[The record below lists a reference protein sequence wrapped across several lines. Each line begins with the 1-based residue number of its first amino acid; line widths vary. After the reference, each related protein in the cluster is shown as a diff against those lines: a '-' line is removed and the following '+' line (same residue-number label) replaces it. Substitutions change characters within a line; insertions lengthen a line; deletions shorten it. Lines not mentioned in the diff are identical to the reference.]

1 MNKISIKD
9 FVESYNKRPNQTRE
23 TYIRDSLEIVSYI
36 PLAKKIALVDK
47 LIDVSMYEFED
58 YVKENGEKSRRI
70 TDRIKVDSVVQ
81 YFLFCRTI
89 IGAYTNLKIETDN
102 FFEEY
107 DLLKSSGLLDKLIV
121 GNEEKL
127 PLIPIDEI
135 AEMKALVEMKQK
147 DVITNYMNVQSF
159 VSNQIT
165 RFSDIVTTLKPI
177 INNISTKLENMT
189 EEDSNRLQNK
199 LVNLIK

>member
-1 MNKISIKD
+1 MEKIKIKD
-9 FVESYNKRPNQTRE
+9 FVENYNKRPNQTKE
-23 TYIRDSLEIVSYI
+23 NYIKDTLKVISYI
-36 PLAKKIALVDK
+36 PLAKKISLVDT

-58 YVKENGEKSRRI
+58 YVKENGEKSRRR

-81 YFLFCRTI
+81 YFLFCRTLI
-89 IGAYTNLKIETDN
+89 ECYTNLERETDN

-107 DLLKSSGLLDKLIV
+107 DLLKSSGLLDRLIV

-135 AEMKALVEMKQK
+135 AEMKSLVEMKQK
-147 DVITNYMNVQSF
+147 DVITNYMNIQSF

-165 RFSDIVTTLKPI
+165 RFDDIVSALKPVI
-177 INNISTKLENMT
+177 DNISTKLGSMT
-189 EEDSNRLQNK
+189 EEDYNRLHNK
-199 LVNLIK
+199 LVKLLK

>member
-1 MNKISIKD
+1 MNKIGIKD
-9 FVESYNKRPNQTRE
+9 FVENYNKKPGQTKE
-23 TYIRDSLEIVSYI
+23 SYIRDNLKIVSYI
-36 PLAKKIALVDK
+36 PLAQKIALVDK

-58 YVKENGEKSRRI
+58 YVKDNGEKSRRR

-107 DLLKSSGLLDKLIV
+107 DLLKSSGLLDKLII

-135 AEMKALVEMKQK
+135 TEMKALVEMKQK

>member
-9 FVESYNKRPNQTRE
+9 FVENYNKRPNQTRE

-58 YVKENGEKSRRI
+58 YVKENGEKSRRR

-107 DLLKSSGLLDKLIV
+107 DLLKSSGLLDKLII

>member
-1 MNKISIKD
+1 MKKIKIKD
-9 FVESYNKRPNQTRE
+9 FVENYNKRPNQTKE
-23 TYIRDSLEIVSYI
+23 NYIKDTLKVISYI
-36 PLAKKIALVDK
+36 PLAKKISLVDK

-58 YVKENGEKSRRI
+58 YVKENGEKSRRR

-81 YFLFCRTI
+81 YFLFCRTLI
-89 IGAYTNLKIETDN
+89 ECYTNLERETDN

-107 DLLKSSGLLDKLIV
+107 DLLKSSGLLDRLIV

-135 AEMKALVEMKQK
+135 AEMKSLVEMKQK
-147 DVITNYMNVQSF
+147 DVITNYMNIQSF

-165 RFSDIVTTLKPI
+165 RFDDIVSALKPVI
-177 INNISTKLENMT
+177 DNISTKLGSMT
-189 EEDSNRLQNK
+189 EEDYNRLHNK
-199 LVNLIK
+199 LVKLLK

>member
-1 MNKISIKD
+1 MEKIKIKD
-9 FVESYNKRPNQTRE
+9 FVENYNKRPNQTKE
-23 TYIRDSLEIVSYI
+23 SYIKDTLKVISYI
-36 PLAKKIALVDK
+36 PLAKKISLVDT

-58 YVKENGEKSRRI
+58 YVKENGEKSRRR

-81 YFLFCRTI
+81 YFLFCRTLI
-89 IGAYTNLKIETDN
+89 ECYTNLERETDN

-107 DLLKSSGLLDKLIV
+107 DLLKSSGLLDRLIV

-135 AEMKALVEMKQK
+135 AEMKSLVEMKQK
-147 DVITNYMNVQSF
+147 DVITNYMNIQSF

-165 RFSDIVTTLKPI
+165 RFDDIVSVLKPVI
-177 INNISTKLENMT
+177 DNISTKLGSMT
-189 EEDSNRLQNK
+189 EEDSNRLHNK
-199 LVNLIK
+199 LVKLLK